1 MAMARPMRSSQAV
14 PADWLH
20 QRLGL
25 RLIGQSA
32 VGGGC
37 IHSGW
42 CLQLEG
48 DGGPRLFAKTSPR
61 SSLPL
66 LEAEAEG
73 LAALAIAAEG
83 SGLQV
88 PQPLALGVA
97 GDRAL
102 LVLPWLECRPAAG
115 GDWERLGQGL
125 ARMHRA
131 SLERACAP
139 GDRSD
144 AHGWWRDNWIG
155 SGPQPN
161 GWCEAWSRFFAER
174 RLAPQAERLAQR
186 GERLPGMEELLQ
198 RLPQLLHGHQPP
210 PCLVHGDLWSGNVM
224 AGLRAAPKA
233 DSQGLGSESQQAEA
247 GAGALFDPAVHRGDR
262 EVDLA
267 MARLFG
273 GFPSAFFA
281 GYDTVWP
288 LPKDHGS
295 RVDLYNLYHLLNH
308 ANLFGGGYCEQARQ
322 AIARC
327 LA

>member
-1 MAMARPMRSSQAV
+1 MLSSQAV
-14 PADWLH
+14 PAEWL
-20 QRLGL
+20 QKLLGVL
-25 RLIGQSA
+25 LNGQSA

-42 CLQLEG
+42 CLEVEG
-48 DGGPRLFAKTSPR
+48 GGGSLRLFAKTSPR

-66 LEAEAEG
+66 LEAEADG

-83 SGLQV
+83 SGLEV

-97 GDRAL
+97 EDRAL
-102 LVLPWLECRPAAG
+102 LVLPWLECKPAAAA
-115 GDWERLGQGL
+115 DWERLGQGL

-131 SLERACAP
+131 SLERSCAT
-139 GDRSD
+139 GDRSE

-161 GWCEAWSRFFAER
+161 GWSDSWSRFFAER
-174 RLAPQAERLAQR
+174 RLAPQAERLARR
-186 GERLPGMEELLQ
+186 GEGLPGMEELLR
-198 RLPQLLHGHQPP
+198 RLPDLLRDHQPP

-224 AGLRAAPKA
+224 AGFRAAPQA
-233 DSQGLGSESQQAEA
+233 PGRRFGPANQGAAAVG
-247 GAGALFDPAVHRGDR
+247 GAIFDPAVHRGDR

-281 GYDTVWP
+281 GYDRVWP
-288 LPKDHGS
+288 LPADHGS

-308 ANLFGGGYCEQARQ
+308 ANLFGGGYREQARQ
-322 AIARC
+322 GVARC